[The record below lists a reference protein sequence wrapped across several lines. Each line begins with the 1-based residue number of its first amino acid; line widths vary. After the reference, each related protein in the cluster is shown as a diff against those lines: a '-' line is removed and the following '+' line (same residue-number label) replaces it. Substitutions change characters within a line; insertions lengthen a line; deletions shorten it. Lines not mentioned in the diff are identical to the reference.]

1 MTSWF
6 GPELSRNEEKAPKG
20 SDFVQVPILEVD
32 LYIWPGF
39 VCRKGKMYSGWRDW
53 QGARDV
59 LSSKLANIALFICLL
74 SLLEFTIVFVPKIIK
89 RGSLCI
95 REHVLQQKCFLSGI
109 AEKGGG
115 PLPEFFTLFP
125 PCNCPL
131 YLDINIMLFDTF
143 GSHAKIIKSIK
154 IIITII
160 TPIIVVIIVT
170 WFCNSR

>member
-1 MTSWF
+1 
-6 GPELSRNEEKAPKG
+6 
-20 SDFVQVPILEVD
+20 
-32 LYIWPGF
+32 
-39 VCRKGKMYSGWRDW
+39 MYSGWRDW

-115 PLPEFFTLFP
+115 DPCPNFLPFFHHVTVPYILTSISCYVIHFQHQNHQK
-125 PCNCPL
+125 CQN
-131 YLDINIMLFDTF
+131 YESQELDIDCAPF
-143 GSHAKIIKSIK
+143 SIS
-154 IIITII
+154 T
-160 TPIIVVIIVT
+160 
-170 WFCNSR
+170 

>member
-1 MTSWF
+1 MVVFWLWKHKSSHSLYMTSWF
-6 GPELSRNEEKAPKG
+6 EPELSRNEEKAPKG
-20 SDFVQVPILEVD
+20 SDFVQVPILEVN

-109 AEKGGG
+109 AEKRGD
-115 PLPEFFTLFP
+115 PCPNFLPFFHHVTVPYILTSIS
-125 PCNCPL
+125 C
-131 YLDINIMLFDTF
+131 YLILL
-143 GSHAKIIKSIK
+143 GH
-154 IIITII
+154 
-160 TPIIVVIIVT
+160 TPKLSKV
-170 WFCNSR
+170 SKL

>member
-1 MTSWF
+1 MVVFWLWKHKSSHSLYMTSWF
-6 GPELSRNEEKAPKG
+6 EPELSRNEEKAPKG
-20 SDFVQVPILEVD
+20 SDFVQVPILEVN

-109 AEKGGG
+109 AEKRGD
-115 PLPEFFTLFP
+115 PCPNFLPFF
-125 PCNCPL
+125 
-131 YLDINIMLFDTF
+131 
-143 GSHAKIIKSIK
+143 HH
-154 IIITII
+154 
-160 TPIIVVIIVT
+160 VT
-170 WFCNSR
+170 VPYMTQSQLL

>member
-1 MTSWF
+1 
-6 GPELSRNEEKAPKG
+6 
-20 SDFVQVPILEVD
+20 
-32 LYIWPGF
+32 
-39 VCRKGKMYSGWRDW
+39 MYSGWRDW

-109 AEKGGG
+109 AEKEGG

-170 WFCNSR
+170 WFCNTR